1 MRDNINNN
9 FQFFHYNNILGAV
22 HDQGPET
29 GEGIAAEKEEDHER
43 GDLGLETSQGE
54 EMMKTG
60 ARMETKKRMEK
71 NLLRKLLR
79 MEMMKLKMV
88 TENMSLTMKLRMDQ
102 LRLRKLK

>member
-1 MRDNINNN
+1 
-9 FQFFHYNNILGAV
+9 
-22 HDQGPET
+22 
-29 GEGIAAEKEEDHER
+29 
-43 GDLGLETSQGE
+43 
-54 EMMKTG
+54 MMKTG
-60 ARMETKKRMEK
+60 VRMVTKKRMEK